1 MARTRREPGRQSGA
15 VVMRGGA
22 RRPTEDQRLLQ
33 GGSEPSFLHTDTWR
47 ALRILGE
54 FVEGFEALATVGPA
68 VSVFGSARV
77 PRSDPYY
84 RLARKL
90 GRHLVGAGFA
100 VITGGG
106 PGIMEAANRGAKEYG
121 GLSIGCNIELP
132 HEQQGN
138 PYANL
143 SMQFRYFFVRKLM
156 FVKYSEGFVIFPGG
170 FGTLDELFEA
180 VTLVQ
185 TRKIKQFP
193 IVLYDSGYWAGM
205 LDWIRDRLLEEG
217 KISPE
222 DRELLMVADSPQ
234 EIVDQV
240 GACVHGDC
248 DHPFHRAEN
257 AL

>member
-1 MARTRREPGRQSGA
+1 MRPRRRTEDEQLLQRQDA
-15 VVMRGGA
+15 AFTHTDPWRVMRISA
-22 RRPTEDQRLLQ
+22 EL
-33 GGSEPSFLHTDTWR
+33 
-47 ALRILGE
+47 
-54 FVEGFEALATVGPA
+54 VEGFERLAEVGLA
-68 VSVFGSARV
+68 VTIFGSARV
-77 PRSDPYY
+77 PAGHPTYEAARETG
-84 RLARKL
+84 RLFAES
-90 GRHLVGAGFA
+90 GFA
-100 VITGGG
+100 VVTG
-106 PGIMEAANRGAKEYG
+106 G

-205 LDWIRDRLLEEG
+205 LDWIRDRLLDEG

-234 EIVDQV
+234 AIVDQV

-248 DHPFHRAEN
+248 DHPFHRAET

>member
-1 MARTRREPGRQSGA
+1 MRPRRRTEDEQLLQRQDA
-15 VVMRGGA
+15 AFTHTDPWRVMRISA
-22 RRPTEDQRLLQ
+22 EL
-33 GGSEPSFLHTDTWR
+33 
-47 ALRILGE
+47 
-54 FVEGFEALATVGPA
+54 VEGFERLAEVGLA
-68 VSVFGSARV
+68 VTIFGSARV
-77 PRSDPYY
+77 PAGHPTYEAARETG
-84 RLARKL
+84 RLFAES
-90 GRHLVGAGFA
+90 GFA

-106 PGIMEAANRGAKEYG
+106 PGLMEAANLGARDGG

-132 HEQQGN
+132 HEQQRN
-138 PYANL
+138 PYLDL
-143 SMQFRYFFVRKLM
+143 SMQLPLLLRAQADVR
-156 FVKYSEGFVIFPGG
+156 KYSEGFVIFPGG

-234 EIVDQV
+234 AIVDQV

>member
-1 MARTRREPGRQSGA
+1 MRPRRRTEDEQLLQRQDA
-15 VVMRGGA
+15 AFTHTDPWRVMRISA
-22 RRPTEDQRLLQ
+22 EL
-33 GGSEPSFLHTDTWR
+33 
-47 ALRILGE
+47 
-54 FVEGFEALATVGPA
+54 VEGFERLAEVGLA
-68 VSVFGSARV
+68 VTIFGSARV
-77 PRSDPYY
+77 PAGHPTYEAARETG
-84 RLARKL
+84 RLFAES
-90 GRHLVGAGFA
+90 GFA
-100 VITGGG
+100 VVTGGG
-106 PGIMEAANRGAKEYG
+106 PGLMEAANLGARDGG

-234 EIVDQV
+234 AIVDQV

>member
-1 MARTRREPGRQSGA
+1 
-15 VVMRGGA
+15 
-22 RRPTEDQRLLQ
+22 
-33 GGSEPSFLHTDTWR
+33 
-47 ALRILGE
+47 
-54 FVEGFEALATVGPA
+54 
-68 VSVFGSARV
+68 
-77 PRSDPYY
+77 
-84 RLARKL
+84 
-90 GRHLVGAGFA
+90 
-100 VITGGG
+100 
-106 PGIMEAANRGAKEYG
+106 MEAANRGAQEAG
-121 GLSIGCNIELP
+121 GISVGLNIQLP
-132 HEQQGN
+132 HEQALNDYVDLGIE
-138 PYANL
+138 
-143 SMQFRYFFVRKLM
+143 FRYFFVRKLM

-234 EIVDQV
+234 AIVDQV